1 MKRVDD
7 RAEHAVLSALFIRLA
22 CWHDVEPLLRPEDF
36 GNPRH
41 RVIAESIWAIK
52 RRDEPLDF
60 VTMTAELE
68 RAGKLNLAN
77 DTLTSLM
84 AEHIV
89 DKPVHHAKRVR
100 AIAAGR
106 RMVEYLVDRAEDGRA
121 FDDDP
126 LEYIEETA
134 RRVTALA
141 DVRRESELVHIA
153 DLAHAHIAEIQARAR
168 GVARGHATGIEKLDA
183 LTGGVQPGQ
192 FTVIAARP
200 SCGKSALAMQLATTI
215 GDREPVA
222 FFSSEMKRMLCMD
235 RWCAES
241 GSVPLHSIRDGR
253 LSRDEFAALIRAY
266 ERMKRSA
273 GIYIADR
280 RGWKVNEIVAQVR
293 AWKREVCRP
302 RPCKGC
308 DGKGA
313 TDGVKCDPCDG
324 TGARTP
330 RPFVVVDYLQIVKP
344 SDRHHSREQDVA
356 EVSGTFQALAGEED
370 VALVVLCQLS
380 REVDKRAPEQ
390 VPTLAD
396 LRESGAIEQDADNVW
411 FVHRPDRID
420 ENRCEPGATILSV
433 GKQKHGECANVP
445 LWFRG
450 QYQRFIPRDRD
461 ESIWKPQEP
470 KTTKPGDHMPK
481 RGARPRGEA

>member
-7 RAEHAVLSALFIRLA
+7 RAEHAVLAALLVRPA
-22 CWHDVEPLLRPEDF
+22 CWHDVEPLLRPIDF
-36 GNPRH
+36 GNLRH
-41 RVIAESIWAIK
+41 KAIADAIWDI
-52 RRDEPLDF
+52 RRRGDADADF
-60 VTMTAELE
+60 VTIIAELE
-68 RAGKLNLAN
+68 RHGTVNLATE
-77 DTLTSLM
+77 TLYKL
-84 AEHIV
+84 AEDRIV
-89 DKPVHHAKRVR
+89 DTPVKHAKRVR
-100 AIAAGR
+100 EIAAGR
-106 RMVEYLVDRAEDGRA
+106 RLLEYMADRCDDAHA
-121 FDDDP
+121 FDDP
-126 LEYIEETA
+126 LTFIEETA

-168 GVARGHATGIEKLDA
+168 GVKRGHATGIEKLDA
-183 LTGGVQPGQ
+183 LTGGLQPGQ

-200 SCGKSALAMQLATTI
+200 SCGKSAIAMQFATTV

-241 GSVPLHSIRDGR
+241 GSVELHKIRDGR

-266 ERMKRSA
+266 ERMKAS
-273 GIYIADR
+273 GVYVADR

-293 AWKREVCRP
+293 AWKREVCRA

-308 DGKGA
+308 DGTGA
-313 TDGVKCDPCDG
+313 TEGVKCDPCDG
-324 TGARTP
+324 TGSRTP
-330 RPFVVVDYLQIVKP
+330 RPLVVVDYLQIVKP
-344 SDRHHSREQDVA
+344 SERHHSREQDVA
-356 EVSGTFQALAGEED
+356 EVSGTFQTLAGEED
-370 VALVVLCQLS
+370 LALVVLCQLS

-450 QYQRFIPRDRD
+450 AYQRFIPRGRD
-461 ESIWKPQEP
+461 ESIWKPEQP
-470 KTTKPGDHMPK
+470 KTTKAGDHMPK
-481 RGARPRGEA
+481 HTRGRGAA